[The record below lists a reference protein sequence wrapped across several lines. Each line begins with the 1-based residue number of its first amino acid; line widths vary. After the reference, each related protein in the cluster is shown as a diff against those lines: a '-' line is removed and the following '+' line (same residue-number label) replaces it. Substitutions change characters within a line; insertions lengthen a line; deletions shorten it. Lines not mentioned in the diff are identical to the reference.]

1 MSVLAGGAENLSLHN
16 LRPTRRTWSSNIKHY
31 AARSWCFFA
40 SCFEECLSI
49 PFAEKHIQLLKFV
62 TFTDLKCG
70 LPFMSFRK
78 FWNSRSWP
86 RETCLRP
93 FWWLCISCGLRCV
106 DSPWNVVA
114 ARNHPRGGHW
124 TWTHTDAY
132 WLIPHTVL
140 LYFYILVWQQ
150 VWSIEV
156 NIDSIE
162 VQWSI
167 RSIRSIRSISG
178 DNELRKGG
186 SVKSNSLTFPWQKRS
201 SGISAW
207 PSFRGIDYSPLPT
220 WRVALCFSAPI
231 TDDRCQFES
240 DDLRDHTKS
249 VLVVYMF
256 KLW

>member
-1 MSVLAGGAENLSLHN
+1 MSSAVLVTLHLLWPSVCWLALECGGSQKSS
-16 LRPTRRTWSSNIKHY
+16 TRRT
-31 AARSWCFFA
+31 
-40 SCFEECLSI
+40 L
-49 PFAEKHIQLLKFV
+49 
-62 TFTDLKCG
+62 D
-70 LPFMSFRK
+70 M
-78 FWNSRSWP
+78 
-86 RETCLRP
+86 
-93 FWWLCISCGLRCV
+93 
-106 DSPWNVVA
+106 DSYW
-114 ARNHPRGGHW
+114 RIL
-124 TWTHTDAY
+124 THT
-132 WLIPHTVL
+132 P
-140 LYFYILVWQQ
+140 YFYILVWQQ

-207 PSFRGIDYSPLPT
+207 PSFRGINYSPLPT